1 MIVDVFTISAAV
13 IALVVIVTV
22 VSLMRSRK
30 SANKLDD

>member
-1 MIVDVFTISAAV
+1 MIIVAFTISAAV

-22 VSLMRSRK
+22 VSIMRARK